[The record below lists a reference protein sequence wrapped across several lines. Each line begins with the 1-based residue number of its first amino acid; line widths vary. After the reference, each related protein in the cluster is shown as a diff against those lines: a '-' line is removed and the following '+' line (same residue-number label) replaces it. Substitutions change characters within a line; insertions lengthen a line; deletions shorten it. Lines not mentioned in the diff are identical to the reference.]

1 MKERPC
7 SPQLVFFFFTEILM
21 SFYSGDKL
29 LLFQEPK
36 YFPLDFNINYNL
48 FSVIS
53 FLSIG
58 FFSSCIPNCQIAL
71 AFLCWILITV
81 FFFYSVLQKITI
93 FRTGLIYSVFAFYQS
108 QFYIVTSNITE
119 KALKKLKIIGLN
131 FPVCCLFF
139 GFFVFV
145 AVVVDIT
152 LNLPYY
158 GQANK
163 ISHQ

>member
-1 MKERPC
+1 MINCYCFK
-7 SPQLVFFFFTEILM
+7 SQ
-21 SFYSGDKL
+21 
-29 LLFQEPK
+29 K
-36 YFPLDFNINYNL
+36 YFSLHFNINYNL

-53 FLSIG
+53 FLSIA
-58 FFSSCIPNCQIAL
+58 FFYSCIANCQIAL

-81 FFFYSVLQKITI
+81 FIYSVLQKITI

-139 GFFVFV
+139 GLFVFV

>member
-1 MKERPC
+1 ML
-7 SPQLVFFFFTEILM
+7 STAGFFFFTEILPELDLM

-58 FFSSCIPNCQIAL
+58 FFSSCIANCQIAL

-81 FFFYSVLQKITI
+81 FFLFCSSENNHIQNRSYIFCFCFLSKPVLHSYQQYHREGPEKIEDHWTQFSCLLFI
-93 FRTGLIYSVFAFYQS
+93 FWIFCFCG
-108 QFYIVTSNITE
+108 
-119 KALKKLKIIGLN
+119 
-131 FPVCCLFF
+131 CCC
-139 GFFVFV
+139 
-145 AVVVDIT
+145 
-152 LNLPYY
+152 
-158 GQANK
+158 
-163 ISHQ
+163 

>member
-7 SPQLVFFFFTEILM
+7 SPQLVFFFFTEILPELDLM

-58 FFSSCIPNCQIAL
+58 FFFFLYCKLSNSPGFSLLDIDNC
-71 AFLCWILITV
+71 

-139 GFFVFV
+139 
-145 AVVVDIT
+145 
-152 LNLPYY
+152 
-158 GQANK
+158 
-163 ISHQ
+163 